1 MKLKILLDIGHPKDV
16 NVFKNV
22 ILTLQNHGHEVKIV
36 ARAKENTKQM
46 LNEYGFEYEELKYHK
61 HLISKAFG
69 IITNDIQLY
78 KIAKKFK
85 PDIFVSPGSPYSA
98 HVSRLLGKPHI
109 AFSDTEI
116 AGLVIKLMLPFTD
129 KIYTP
134 SSFYLDLG
142 PKQVRFNGY
151 YELAYLHPKY
161 FIPNEEVLK
170 KYDLDDD
177 YIILR
182 LSALASHHDVGASG
196 FSFETEEELK
206 SYIAA
211 LEKYGRVIISSET
224 DQWPTI
230 TDYQLK
236 FDQKDLH
243 DILYFA
249 KLYIGEGATMA
260 SESAILGVPAIYVS
274 NTRRG
279 YLDELEKTYDLAF
292 TIGNKRDALEKVV
305 FLLGVDD
312 LKEKWH
318 SKRERMLGEVTD
330 TVKFMVEV
338 IEKYHLRLRQN

>member
-1 MKLKILLDIGHPKDV
+1 VKILLDIGHPKDV

-22 ILTLQNHGHEVKIV
+22 IIALQNHGHEIKIV
-36 ARAKENTKQM
+36 SRAKENTKQM
-46 LNEYGFEYEELKYHK
+46 LNEYGFEYEECKYHE
-61 HLISKAFG
+61 HLIGKAFG

-85 PDIFVSPGSPYSA
+85 PDVFVSPGSPYSA
-98 HVSRLLGKPHI
+98 HVSQLLGKPHI

-129 KIYTP
+129 KIYTS

-142 PKQVRFNGY
+142 PKQVRFNSY

-161 FIPNEEVLK
+161 FTPNKEVLK
-170 KYDLDDD
+170 KYGLDGD

-182 LSALASHHDVGASG
+182 LSALASHHDVGANG
-196 FSFETEEELK
+196 FSFETEDELK
-206 SYIAA
+206 DYIST
-211 LEKYGRVIISSET
+211 LEKYWRVIISSET
-224 DQWPTI
+224 DHWSTI
-230 TDYQLK
+230 ADYQLK
-236 FDQKDLH
+236 FDHKDLH

-279 YLDELEKTYDLAF
+279 YLDELEKTYGLAF
-292 TIGNKRDALEKVV
+292 TIMDKQDALEKAIE
-305 FLLGVDD
+305 LLQDEGSTKSW
-312 LKEKWH
+312 KEK
-318 SKRERMLGEVTD
+318 RELLLDDKIDVVE
-330 TVKFMVEV
+330 FMVDV
-338 IEKYHLRLRQN
+338 IGQNMSN